1 MPELVRSITA
11 RLREFVHDRRCA
23 KRYPVR
29 LSCQVELAK
38 ASTRTEVSGL
48 KAAGLKLE
56 TLNTPGSN
64 LKSHIIE
71 GHTRDVSS
79 DGIAL
84 ILPAI
89 RIGDHYLA
97 GEHHPLLVRLQLPE
111 SVIEMHTVAVRYDS
125 FTDEDQ
131 EAGYIVG
138 ARITQ
143 LGQEGRAQY
152 VEFLNSLA
160 QR

>member
-23 KRYPVR
+23 KRYLVR

-38 ASTRTEVSGL
+38 ASIKSEVSGL
-48 KAAGLKLE
+48 KAAGLNP
-56 TLNTPGSN
+56 LNPPVSN
-64 LKSHIIE
+64 LKSQIVE

-89 RIGDHYLA
+89 RIGEHYLA

-111 SVIEMHTVAVRYDS
+111 SLIEMHTVAVRYDS

-131 EAGYIVG
+131 ETGYIVG

-152 VEFLNSLA
+152 VDFLNSLA

>member
-23 KRYPVR
+23 KRYLVR

-38 ASTRTEVSGL
+38 ASIKSEVSGL
-48 KAAGLKLE
+48 KAAGLNP
-56 TLNTPGSN
+56 LNPPVSN
-64 LKSHIIE
+64 LKSQIIE

-89 RIGDHYLA
+89 RIGEHYLA

-111 SVIEMHTVAVRYDS
+111 SLIEMHTVAVRYDS

-131 EAGYIVG
+131 ETGYIVG

-152 VEFLNSLA
+152 VDFLNSLA

>member
-23 KRYPVR
+23 KRYLVR

-38 ASTRTEVSGL
+38 ASIKTEVSGL
-48 KAAGLKLE
+48 KAAGLNP
-56 TLNTPGSN
+56 LNPPVSN
-64 LKSHIIE
+64 LKSQIIE

-97 GEHHPLLVRLQLPE
+97 GEHHPLVVRLQLPE
-111 SVIEMHTVAVRYDS
+111 SLIEMHTVAVRYDS

-131 EAGYIVG
+131 ETGYIVG